1 MLVLFILLLIG
12 VWLQKVFPVY
22 EDWGLYFLN
31 VCATTPIT
39 LLVCEYIVS
48 ERRLKEDKG
57 RLFACLKDWRVSDFG
72 ENPSFVDMN
81 VF

>member
-22 EDWGLYFLN
+22 EDWGLCLLN

-48 ERRLKEDKG
+48 ERRLKADKG
-57 RLFACLKDWRVSDFG
+57 RLFVCIKVWRVSDFC
-72 ENPSFVDMN
+72 ENSPFVDMN